1 MAILVDDAI
10 WPWRGQRWAHLV
22 TDSHLDELHDFAH
35 RLGVPYLAF
44 QGDHYD
50 VPTEI
55 RTAAIDRGATAVT
68 GRQVVAAL
76 RAAGLRRRG
85 SVEPWTWEWRRPV
98 GELDDRH
105 VPDPFVA
112 HIADAV
118 DALSG
123 AESMVEVGLA
133 TRTVEHLAVVTCVEP
148 LDIATGLE
156 AHRSGIA
163 VHRSSG
169 SRGTWIEL
177 SAPR

>member
-55 RTAAIDRGATAVT
+55 RAAAVRHGAREVT

-85 SVEPWTWEWRRPV
+85 AVEPWTWEWRCRARNLDARPIPSHLADHLTAAV
-98 GELDDRH
+98 SDL
-105 VPDPFVA
+105 VA
-112 HIADAV
+112 TGVA
-118 DALSG
+118 
-123 AESMVEVGLA
+123 VEVGLA
-133 TRTVEHLAVVTCVEP
+133 ARTGEQLAVVSSDVA
-148 LDIATGLE
+148 LDVDAGLHAAE
-156 AHRSGIA
+156 GGVT

-169 SRGTWIEL
+169 ARGTWIEL
-177 SAPR
+177 LVPR